1 MRGVCLGLDP
11 RTAHAADRKVPAAA
25 AASCAWAS
33 PRRAELVKVK
43 MSCCRGQWA
52 VRSEWRALGRVA
64 LRPDRDKSQ
73 CSKWRVPRCA
83 TVQQDE
89 SLGVAVTAVTAGLG
103 FAQRA
108 RRASGLGFQRSPRS
122 SRGRVSREGRAAMVS
137 AWGAA
142 RVTFR
147 GCACWLGPAGRWLGA
162 RRGARGRTAVGGAC
176 RPIMGRA
183 LSGLGFQC
191 SLRSS
196 RGRVSRKGRAAMVSA

>member
-43 MSCCRGQWA
+43 MSCCRCQWA

-64 LRPDRDKSQ
+64 LRADRDKSQ

-83 TVQQDE
+83 TVQQDESLGVAVTAVTAVRQDE

-122 SRGRVSREGRAAMVS
+122 SRGRVSREGQAAMVS
-137 AWGAA
+137 AWGVAA
-142 RVTFR
+142 AAAAWRR
-147 GCACWLGPAGRWLGA
+147 LA
-162 RRGARGRTAVGGAC
+162 RC
-176 RPIMGRA
+176 
-183 LSGLGFQC
+183 
-191 SLRSS
+191 
-196 RGRVSRKGRAAMVSA
+196 